1 MTMKECLEKSAQVW
15 CKPFCSRKEM
25 DVDLAKGFAETLF
38 QEVNRAK
45 SGQSKAVELVKEL
58 ASAVEWCSGSADF
71 GVDGKA
77 RKGWERVCIKA
88 LDRASRFMMARGVK

>member
-1 MTMKECLEKSAQVW
+1 MTMKECVGIAARVW
-15 CKPFCSRKEM
+15 CKPSCAKIEM
-25 DVDLAKGFAETLF
+25 DGDLAYAFAETLF
-38 QEVNRAK
+38 EEVNRNK

-77 RKGWERVCIKA
+77 RKGWERICIKA
-88 LDRASRFMMARGVK
+88 LDRAGRFMMARGVK